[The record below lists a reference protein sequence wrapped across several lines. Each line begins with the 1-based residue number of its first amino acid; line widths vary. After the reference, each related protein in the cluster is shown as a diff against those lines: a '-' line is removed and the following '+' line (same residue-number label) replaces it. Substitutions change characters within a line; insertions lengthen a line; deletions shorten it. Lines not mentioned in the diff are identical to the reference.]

1 MIYGKVF
8 ALLALPQL
16 FSQSKSQ
23 EADIVIYG
31 GTSAAITAA
40 VQSKRMGKSVIVVS
54 PDERLGGLTSNGLSW
69 TDNEMKEVIG
79 GIAREFYH
87 RVWRYYQTPDVWK
100 WQKFDDF
107 GNRGQGLLQLMGIK
121 GRCGYLNPKQ
131 QRIYLIHGLLRME

>member
-1 MIYGKVF
+1 MQKLVCLNMIYGKVF

-87 RVWRYYQTPDVWK
+87 RVWRYYQTRM
-100 WQKFDDF
+100 F
-107 GNRGQGLLQLMGIK
+107 GSGKNLMILEIGD
-121 GRCGYLNPKQ
+121 GVSCS
-131 QRIYLIHGLLRME
+131 